1 MHRFFW
7 FMLNAQRSALRHL
20 IIALLVTGSVGLGLT
35 GCDFGGG
42 GGPSFPTGMWEAQ
55 YDSYEI
61 DTRAIT
67 YNDGFGGGY
76 TATVISINEYQFNAG
91 DTTIAQGAPAAV
103 QPGFAVIRYTAVDGP
118 GTGEVGK
125 YNIFRWAEDTADPTQ
140 MLFAQGYKNVGDPYP
155 NNINGVF
162 DTAVA
167 AVDGATNADGYFP
180 YAGSYA
186 R

>member
-42 GGPSFPTGMWEAQ
+42 GGPSFPTGTWTSEWGET
-55 YDSYEI
+55 YEI
-61 DTRAIT
+61 DTQAIT
-67 YNDGFGGGY
+67 YDNGSGGGY

-91 DTTIAQGAPAAV
+91 DTSITPEAPAAV
-103 QPGFAVIRYTAVDGP
+103 QPGYAVIKYTAVSDLSWGA
-118 GTGEVGK
+118 VGK
-125 YNIFRWAEDTADPTQ
+125 YNIFRWAENSAGLDFRLLTQ
-140 MLFAQGYKNVGDPYP
+140 GGKYNDDYTV
-155 NNINGVF
+155 IIVF
-162 DTAVA
+162 DTPAQAVN
-167 AVDGATNADGYFP
+167 GATNAAGYFA

>member
-91 DTTIAQGAPAAV
+91 DTTIAQGASAAS
-103 QPGFAVIRYTAVDGP
+103 QPGYAVIKYTAVSDLSWGA
-118 GTGEVGK
+118 VGK
-125 YNIFRWAEDTADPTQ
+125 YNIFRWAENSAGLDFRLLTQ
-140 MLFAQGYKNVGDPYP
+140 GGKYNDDYTV
-155 NNINGVF
+155 ISVF
-162 DTAVA
+162 DTPAQAVN
-167 AVDGATNADGYFP
+167 GATNAAGYFA